1 MTLLNPTRWS
11 PASGRGYIIN
21 SGTFPLQ
28 TQQGFNIQTQG
39 GQTINIQSVQ
49 YQPPYTTSWLK
60 SYGSRAY
67 WEPIL
72 RYPAI
77 NYNLI
82 TNSGLNIVTNSGDQ
96 IITSTGVG
104 ADKYLTAW
112 QETGA

>member
-1 MTLLNPTRWS
+1 MTLTNPTRWS
-11 PASGRGYIIN
+11 PASGRGYLLT
-21 SGTFPLQ
+21 SGTLPIQ
-28 TQQGFNIQTQG
+28 TQQGFDIQTQG
-39 GQTINIQSVQ
+39 GQTLNIQPVE
-49 YQPPYTTSWLK
+49 YQPVYTTSWLK
-60 SYGSRAY
+60 SSNYRAV

-77 NYNLI
+77 NYNLV
-82 TNSGLNIVTNSGDQ
+82 TNSGLNLVTNSGLQ